1 MKNKRIKPLAYVLA
15 IAFLAILFV
24 IFFIPVIYNRSFAGD
39 KASKLGINIGKGSYN
54 ATIQY
59 SAKDD
64 TYVETYIKSRGNDYV
79 IQGFILPAAYEENVV
94 NIELNVPYSVRN
106 SSFKMRTPYNEKGTI
121 NISGLN
127 IKYIGSKSRVS
138 FMLAMYVIIA
148 ALMLL
153 FTIQDRDR
161 LLLVLFVGFSFLVL
175 GTAFI
180 NNPLFM
186 FLYLATVGFYWF
198 SANVFVRNRF
208 ENVSIVFRTLDN
220 KSRTIKYLKEKIRIL
235 PTSNMQIYIGFF
247 TVMLVVMCLFTT
259 SSPLYA
265 FKQGQDENIYYS
277 IATGMANGLDL
288 YKDMFDHKG
297 PVFFFVYML
306 AYFVNPGEFTGVY
319 LLEVIML
326 SLSVFMVY
334 KLTRLYTGDI
344 ASIVAAFASI
354 PILFNQNYTREGG
367 SLEQMYIS
375 LMLLALYFVI
385 RGNMKS
391 RTFMLEGVIFAIVFF
406 SKFNLSLAWP
416 FMMVFVAIRFIGNKD
431 IKGLFRAVLC
441 YISGFMVVAILAC
454 IAFVIKGQFSVFIDS
469 YFLFNMKYG
478 AVTSVG
484 DTVRQVILRYYSA
497 ILDNKLSFFLA
508 VTGIA
513 GITLSVKYC
522 DIYARFMLPLVYIAT
537 VFLMYAGTNSYEYY
551 YSIIAGFACFGIVV
565 ITAHIYEKLPT
576 VFLNRRLPIVAAS
589 VCVLMTFTVNKS
601 MLDSFIF
608 DTEPSGQDVLVYEM
622 NRLSEDGDVSF
633 FEYDMLESGFY
644 KAANAAPYVKYF
656 FYPNI
661 DDIAYSGVREEQ
673 ISYIEEART
682 EYILFERYSNEDY
695 VNDEVV
701 LKAYDFANMYE
712 TQNGT
717 GKTYFLYKR
726 KHN

>member
-1 MKNKRIKPLAYVLA
+1 MKNRRIKPLAYVLA
-15 IAFLAILFV
+15 FAFLAFLFIV
-24 IFFIPVIYNRSFAGD
+24 YFIPVMYNRSFAGD

-54 ATIQY
+54 TTIQY
-59 SAKDD
+59 TAKDD
-64 TYVETYIKSRGNDYV
+64 TYVETYVKSRGNDYV
-79 IQGFILPAAYEENVV
+79 IQGFILPAAHEESITNV
-94 NIELNVPYSVRN
+94 EFNVPYTVRN
-106 SSFKMRTPYNEKGTI
+106 SSFKMRTPYNERETF
-121 NISGLN
+121 NISGVN

-138 FMLAMYVIIA
+138 FMLAMYIVIVS
-148 ALMLL
+148 LMLL
-153 FTIQDRDR
+153 FTIQNRDR
-161 LLLVLFVGFSFLVL
+161 FLLVLFVGISFSIL
-175 GTAFI
+175 GKAFI

-186 FLYLATVGFYWF
+186 FLYLVAVGFYWF

-208 ENVSIVFRTLDN
+208 ENVSIVFRTFDN
-220 KSRTIKYLKEKIRIL
+220 KSHTINYLKEKIRIL

-247 TVMLVVMCLFTT
+247 TVMLVAMCLFTS
-259 SSPLYA
+259 SSPLFA

-306 AYFVNPGEFTGVY
+306 AYFINPGEFTGVY

-334 KLTRLYTGDI
+334 KITRLYTGDI

-354 PILFNQNYTREGG
+354 PVLFNQNYTREGG

-391 RTFMLEGVIFAIVFF
+391 RTFMLEGLIFAIVFF

-416 FMMVFVAIRFIGNKD
+416 FMMLFVAARFIGNKD
-431 IKGLFRAVLC
+431 FKGLLKAVFY
-441 YISGFMVVAILAC
+441 YICGFAIVAVFASFV
-454 IAFVIKGQFSVFIDS
+454 FVIKGQFSIFIDS
-469 YFLFNMKYG
+469 YFLFNIKYG
-478 AVTSVG
+478 AVTGIS

-497 ILDNKLSFFLA
+497 ILENKLSFFLA

-513 GITLSVKYC
+513 GIAFSAKYC
-522 DIYARFMLPLVYIAT
+522 DIYARFMLPPVYMAT
-537 VFLMYAGTNSYEYY
+537 VFLMYAGSNSYEYY

-565 ITAHIYEKLPT
+565 ITAHIYEKIPT
-576 VFLNRRLPIVAAS
+576 IFLNRRLPIVAAV

-661 DDIAYSGVREEQ
+661 DDAAYSGVREEQ
-673 ISYIEEART
+673 TSYIDEAKT
-682 EYILFERYSNEDY
+682 EYIVFERYSNEDY

-701 LKAYDFANMYE
+701 VKSYEFVSMYE

-726 KHN
+726 KNN